1 MYRPIARHIGR
12 STLIHKRL
20 ITSRG
25 SKLHKPATELS
36 GPSSSPSAMTAST
49 LGSNLGFLKSSQV
62 SISPGFDP
70 FDMSHA
76 STLRTTTQCR
86 DVMQLWSLLEACLC
100 SKYMSRAFS
109 ILQSLYMIHSHRP
122 YFIDD
127 YNMYLSCLVENNF
140 IKSTEDLDSTL
151 AEHLEKQFPL
161 VEYNDKTL
169 AIMIHNALKFD
180 LEYASTIRSL
190 NTYFEMHMTGIKNVL
205 SNIDVLTVSDF
216 KKLYS
221 DLHLIRLNDIPE
233 AVRLVVEKQCN
244 LASTQSHTYIHKSVQ
259 ESVPTREH
267 EAISEEG
274 GMQPSL
280 DDSTE
285 KSTQSKSQ
293 FSAESNRHT
302 ATELSL
308 DETIMPLEKDVVKL
322 TAVDTLGMRV
332 VRHTLLGL
340 NLNDEQRKK
349 IAEFHFDANKNLLNV
364 DENKSIDFF
373 EIFQSLKSE
382 EEKIEFEKSLDEF
395 NQERQRALENRATD
409 AAKERWKHDSDEARA
424 RGDISIEKKLNVKL
438 WKWYN
443 DMLPLVKEELKRC
456 NEAMTAKLSRSPE
469 NSSHEIKQNK
479 ARLEYGPYLSLV
491 DPEKMCVITILE
503 LLKLNSTGGVIEGM
517 RTARAVI
524 AVGKAIEMEFRSEQL
539 LKSESQTFK
548 DVNKKSHQFKK
559 YVQRAKSAFRSI
571 KIEESKIVWPQAA
584 RAKIGSIMISML
596 IHIAKVDI
604 EGTDP
609 FTKQKVYGEAPA
621 FSHGYQYHNGSKL
634 GVLKIHRTLIHQIN
648 GERLVA
654 SVQPQLLPMLV
665 RPRRW
670 KNWKSGGYYYTQSTL
685 VRSKDSPEQ
694 IAYLKAVSDAN
705 AIDTVY
711 DGLNVLGETA
721 WTINKRIFN
730 VMSEVWNKGEP
741 FLEIPG
747 IQDKLDL
754 LPPPPRDADPSV
766 HREWKLKNKEIANKF
781 SSNRSVRCDSNYKL
795 EIARAFLGE
804 KFYFPHN
811 LDFRGRAYP
820 LSPHFNHLGNDM
832 SRGLLIFWKG
842 KRLGPGGLKWLKV
855 HLSNLFGFDKASL
868 SERIAFT
875 EGHLEDIKEC
885 AEHPLGANKWWLQA
899 DKPWQALATCMEL
912 TEAYKLENPEDYVS
926 HQPVH
931 QDGTCN
937 GLQHYAALGGDIEGA
952 TQVNLV
958 PNDRPQDVY
967 SHVAKLVITR
977 LEAAA
982 NKGDEYAKIL
992 KDKITRKVVKQT
1004 VMTNVYGVT
1013 YVGATFQIDKQLSN
1027 IFDDRKY
1034 SLELSKYLTKH
1045 VFAAVRELFQGAHLI
1060 QDWLGECA
1068 KKISKSIRL
1077 DVDEKSFKNGNKPD
1091 FMSSVIWTTPLG
1103 LPIVQPYR
1111 ETTRKQVST
1120 NLQTVFISDPFSVNP
1135 INARRQKAG
1144 FPPNFIHSLDA
1155 SHMLLSAAE
1164 CGKNKLD
1171 FASVHDSYWT
1181 HGCDVD
1187 QMNICLREQFIKL
1200 HEVDLIERL
1209 KIEFDERYKN
1219 YVQIARVDKTSDLAR
1234 KIISIRAELSN
1245 SLGRPATLA
1254 DEIYMEK
1261 SRTCLLQSENP
1272 DEVKRGNEIVTT
1284 VSLLEQLPNIEDIE
1298 SKKSDGSTIM
1308 ILVPLRLPDIPPKGD
1323 FDVKELRNSKYFF
1336 S

>member
-1 MYRPIARHIGR
+1 MLRPFTR
-12 STLIHKRL
+12 STCRVAAIQRRFISSK
-20 ITSRG
+20 G
-25 SKLHKPATELS
+25 SKLLKPATELHTS
-36 GPSSSPSAMTAST
+36 LASNQA
-49 LGSNLGFLKSSQV
+49 LAGVNGGLGFLKSSQV
-62 SISPGFDP
+62 SMSPGFDP
-70 FDMSHA
+70 YDMSHA
-76 STLRTTTQCR
+76 SAVKSMTQSR
-86 DVMQLWSLLEACLC
+86 DVMQLWSLLEACLY
-100 SKYMSRAFS
+100 SKYMNRAFA
-109 ILQSLYMIHSHRP
+109 ILQSLYMVSSHRP

-127 YNMYLSCLVENNF
+127 YNMYLASYVQNGF
-140 IKSTEDLDSTL
+140 AHSIADLDRKLSTDL
-151 AEHLEKQFPL
+151 QEKFPAC
-161 VEYNDKTL
+161 EYDDKTL
-169 AIMIHNALKFD
+169 AIMIHNAL
-180 LEYASTIRSL
+180 RSGESSDTVG
-190 NTYFEMHMTGIKNVL
+190 NSIHTYLRMNMKGVKSIMSHVDI
-205 SNIDVLTVSDF
+205 LTVSDYKALLEEF
-216 KKLYS
+216 DVIKVYEV
-221 DLHLIRLNDIPE
+221 PE
-233 AVRLVVEKQCN
+233 TVRSLVEKEVTQGATDTELVVESDHSISTEQEPTS
-244 LASTQSHTYIHKSVQ
+244 AST
-259 ESVPTREH
+259 ES
-267 EAISEEG
+267 
-274 GMQPSL
+274 QL
-280 DDSTE
+280 
-285 KSTQSKSQ
+285 
-293 FSAESNRHT
+293 AESIKPRSALESTNS
-302 ATELSL
+302 ESWLSL
-308 DETIMPLEKDVVKL
+308 DETVKPLEKDAAKL

-340 NLNDEQRKK
+340 NLNEQQRQN
-349 IAEFHFDANKNLLNV
+349 IAQFHFKADENLLNL
-364 DENKSIDFF
+364 DQKKSIDFF
-373 EIFQSLKSE
+373 EVYRSLKSDAE
-382 EEKIEFEKSLDEF
+382 RSEFEKSLDQF
-395 NQERQRALENRATD
+395 NQERQRALESRATD
-409 AAKERWKHDSDEARA
+409 AAKERWKHDFEEARA
-424 RGDISIEKKLNVKL
+424 RGDISIEKRLNVKL

-443 DMLPLVKEELKRC
+443 AMLPLLKEEVKFCSEVMSGKPPSRR
-456 NEAMTAKLSRSPE
+456 LSSG
-469 NSSHEIKQNK
+469 EIKQNK
-479 ARLEYGPYLSLV
+479 TRQDYGAYLSLV

-539 LKSESQTFK
+539 LKSELQIFK
-548 DVNKKSHQFKK
+548 DVNRKSHEFKK
-559 YVQRAKSAFRSI
+559 YVQRAKNSFRSI
-571 KIEESKIVWPQAA
+571 KIEESKVVWPQAA

-596 IHIAKVDI
+596 IHVAKVDL
-604 EGTDP
+604 EGIDP
-609 FTKQKVYGEAPA
+609 VTKQKVHGEAPA

-634 GVLKIHRTLIHQIN
+634 GVLKIHRSLIHQLN

-665 RPRRW
+665 KPRPW
-670 KNWKSGGYYYTQSTL
+670 KSWNSGGYYYTQSSL
-685 VRSKDSPEQ
+685 IRSKDSPEQ
-694 IAYLKAVSDAN
+694 MAYLKAVSNAG

-711 DGLNVLGETA
+711 QGLNVLGETA
-721 WTINKRIFN
+721 WTVNRRVFD
-730 VMSEVWNKGEP
+730 VMSEVWNSGKD

-747 IQDKLDL
+747 IQEKLDL
-754 LPPPPRDADPSV
+754 LPAPPRESDPSV

-842 KRLGPGGLKWLKV
+842 KRLGPRGLKWLKV
-855 HLSNLFGFDKASL
+855 HLSNLFGFDKAPL
-868 SERIAFT
+868 ADRIAYA
-875 EGHLEDIKEC
+875 EAHLKDVKRSAED
-885 AEHPLGANKWWLQA
+885 PLAGDGWWMKA
-899 DKPWQALATCMEL
+899 DKPWQALATCIEIN
-912 TEAYKLENPEDYVS
+912 EAYKLPNPEDFIS

-967 SHVAKLVITR
+967 AHVAKLVQAR

-982 NKGDEYAKIL
+982 AKGDEQAETL

-1013 YVGATFQIDKQLSN
+1013 YVGATFQIEKQLSH
-1027 IFDDRKY
+1027 IFDDRTY

-1045 VFAAVRELFQGAHLI
+1045 VFAAIRELFHGAHLI

-1068 KKISKSIRL
+1068 KRISKSIRL

-1111 ETTRKQVST
+1111 EASKKQVTT

-1135 INARRQKAG
+1135 VNARRQKAG

-1155 SHMLLSAAE
+1155 SHMLLSAAA
-1164 CGKNKLD
+1164 CGEEGLD

-1181 HGCDVD
+1181 HACDVD
-1187 QMNICLREQFIKL
+1187 QMNSCLREQFIKL

-1209 KIEFDERYKN
+1209 KNEFDERYKN
-1219 YVQIARVDKTSDLAR
+1219 YVQIAKIDKQSELAK
-1234 KIISIRAELSN
+1234 KIIAIRSNLSVK
-1245 SLGRPATLA
+1245 LGKPATLA

-1261 SRTCLLQSENP
+1261 RRTQLLESEDP
-1272 DEVKRGNEIVTT
+1272 EEQEIGRNMETT
-1284 VSLLEQLPNIEDIE
+1284 VSVTELIDNLEELEV
-1298 SKKSDGSTIM
+1298 KKTGTTTLM
-1308 ILVPLRLPDIPPKGD
+1308 ILVPMRLPQIPPKGN
-1323 FDVKELRNSKYFF
+1323 FDVQDLRNSKYFF

>member
-1 MYRPIARHIGR
+1 MLRPLTRHIWS
-12 STLIHKRL
+12 STLIQTRSISSK
-20 ITSRG
+20 G
-25 SKLHKPATELS
+25 SKLHKPAAEVLRSRPLPTDS
-36 GPSSSPSAMTAST
+36 IAVGAHH
-49 LGSNLGFLKSSQV
+49 NLGFLESSQV
-62 SISPGFDP
+62 TTSPSFDP

-76 STLRTTTQCR
+76 STLRATTQSR

-100 SKYMSRAFS
+100 SKYLNRAFS
-109 ILQSLYMIHSHRP
+109 ILQSLYMIRSHRP

-127 YNMYLSCLVENNF
+127 YNMYLSSLVEKGS
-140 IKSTEDLDSTL
+140 IKAIEELDSIL
-151 AEHLEKQFPL
+151 AEHLEKKFPDI
-161 VEYNDKTL
+161 EYNDKTL

-180 LEYASTIRSL
+180 SENPSTIKSL
-190 NTYFEMHMTGIKNVL
+190 RTYLKMNMNGVKKIM
-205 SNIDVLTVSDF
+205 SNLDVLTFSDF
-216 KKLYS
+216 KILYWR
-221 DLHLIRLNDIPE
+221 LNLIRVSDMPE
-233 AVRLVVEKQCN
+233 TVKIIVEKQPITTNSKNDVEIDEQHHKDASSSHISNEDSVAHDIAHEN
-244 LASTQSHTYIHKSVQ
+244 LDNASRNNLSTTPESITQV
-259 ESVPTREH
+259 
-267 EAISEEG
+267 
-274 GMQPSL
+274 SL
-280 DDSTE
+280 DAVSDS
-285 KSTQSKSQ
+285 
-293 FSAESNRHT
+293 
-302 ATELSL
+302 
-308 DETIMPLEKDVVKL
+308 LEKDAEKL
-322 TAVDTLGMRV
+322 KAVDTLGMRV

-340 NLNDEQRKK
+340 SLNEHQRKQ
-349 IAEFHFDANKNLLNV
+349 IAKFHFDAEKNLLNV
-364 DENKSIDFF
+364 DQNKSIDFF
-373 EIFQSLKSE
+373 EIFRSLKSDTE
-382 EEKIEFEKSLDEF
+382 RTAFESSLDEF
-395 NQERQRALENRATD
+395 NQDRQRALENRATD
-409 AAKERWKHDSDEARA
+409 AARERWKHDFEEARA
-424 RGDISIEKKLNVKL
+424 RGDLSIEKKLNVKL

-443 DMLPLVKEELKRC
+443 SMLPLVKEEVKQC
-456 NEAMTAKLSRSPE
+456 NEAMSGTMPKSKDLSTQE
-469 NSSHEIKQNK
+469 FKQHK

-491 DPEKMCVITILE
+491 DPGKMCVITILE

-539 LKSESQTFK
+539 LKSESQVFK
-548 DVNKKSHQFKK
+548 DVNRKSHQFKK
-559 YVQRAKSAFRSI
+559 YVQRAKSSFRSI
-571 KIEESKIVWPQAA
+571 KIEESKIVWPQSA

-596 IHIAKVDI
+596 IHVGKVNI

-609 FTKQKVYGEAPA
+609 FTKEKVYGEAPA

-634 GVLKIHRTLIHQIN
+634 GVLKIHRSLIHQLN

-665 RPRRW
+665 KPRQW
-670 KNWKSGGYYYTQSTL
+670 KNWKSGGYFYTQSTL

-694 IAYLKAVSDAN
+694 IAYLKAVSDAK
-705 AIDTVY
+705 AIDVVY

-721 WTINKRIFN
+721 WTINRNIFN
-730 VMSEVWNKGEP
+730 VMSEVWNKGEL

-747 IQDKLDL
+747 IQEELNL
-754 LPPPPRDADPSV
+754 LPPPPRDADPSI
-766 HREWKLKNKEIANKF
+766 HREWKLKNKELANKF

-795 EIARAFLGE
+795 EIARAYLGE

-842 KRLGPGGLKWLKV
+842 KRLGPQGLKWLKV

-868 SERIAFT
+868 TERIAFT
-875 EGHLEDIKEC
+875 DRHMKDIKEC
-885 AEHPLGANKWWLQA
+885 AISPLGPNRWWMQA
-899 DKPWQALATCMEL
+899 EKPWQTLATCMEL
-912 TEAYKLENPEDYVS
+912 TEAYKLENPEDFIS

-952 TQVNLV
+952 AQVNLV
-958 PNDRPQDVY
+958 PNDVPQDVY
-967 SHVAKLVITR
+967 SHVAKLVASR
-977 LEAAA
+977 LEVAAK
-982 NKGDEYAKIL
+982 KGDEYAKIL
-992 KDKITRKVVKQT
+992 QDKITRKVVKQT

-1013 YVGATFQIDKQLSN
+1013 YVGATFQIDKQLSH
-1027 IFDDRKY
+1027 IFEDRKY

-1068 KKISKSIRL
+1068 KRVSKSIRL

-1111 ETTRKQVST
+1111 ELSKKQVTT

-1155 SHMLLSAAE
+1155 SHMLLSATE
-1164 CGKNKLD
+1164 CGKHGLD

-1209 KIEFDERYKN
+1209 KNEFDERYKN
-1219 YVQIARVDKTSDLAR
+1219 YVQIARIDKHSELAK
-1234 KIISIRAELSN
+1234 KILIVRNKLSE

-1261 SRTCLLQSENP
+1261 ERVRLMRSTHY
-1272 DEVKRGNEIVTT
+1272 DEVERGRQMVST
-1284 VSLLEQLPNIEDIE
+1284 VSLVEEQEGHEELE
-1298 SKKSDGSTIM
+1298 SKRADMSTM
-1308 ILVPLRLPDIPPKGD
+1308 VILVPLKLPSIPPKGE
-1323 FDVKELRNSKYFF
+1323 FDVRELRNSKYFF